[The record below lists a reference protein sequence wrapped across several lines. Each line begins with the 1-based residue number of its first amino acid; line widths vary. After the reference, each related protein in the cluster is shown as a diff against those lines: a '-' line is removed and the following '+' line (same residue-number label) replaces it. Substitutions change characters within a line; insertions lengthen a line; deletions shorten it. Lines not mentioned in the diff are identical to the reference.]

1 MRMRTRLFALALG
14 GVLIATQAS
23 LAAAATTGHS
33 ETIEVRC
40 TSSGFIAD
48 ANAFN
53 GQKVEVT
60 AFYKATG
67 IVCRIFDG
75 ETGELLYDPSA

>member
-1 MRMRTRLFALALG
+1 MKIRTRLFALALG
-14 GVLIATQAS
+14 GALIATQAS
-23 LAAAATTGHS
+23 LAAAATKAHS

-48 ANAFN
+48 ANAFH
-53 GQKVEVT
+53 GQRVEVT

-75 ETGELLYDPSA
+75 ETGVLLYDPSA